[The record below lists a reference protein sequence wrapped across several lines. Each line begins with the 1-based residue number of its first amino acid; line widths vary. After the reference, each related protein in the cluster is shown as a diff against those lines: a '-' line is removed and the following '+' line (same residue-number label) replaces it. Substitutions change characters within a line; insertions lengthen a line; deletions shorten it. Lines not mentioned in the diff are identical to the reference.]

1 MLTLKNITKIYKMDT
16 IEQKALD
23 NVSIN
28 FRKNEFVSILG
39 QSGSGKSTLLNI
51 IGGLDHYTTGDLII
65 NEVSTKEYKDTDW
78 DTYRN
83 HKIGFIFQSY
93 NLIGHQ
99 TILSNVELA
108 ITLSG
113 VSKTERKKR
122 ATEALKKVGLGEHIN
137 KKPRQLSGGQMQR
150 VAIARALVNNPDII
164 LADEPTGALDSE
176 TSVQIMDLLKEV
188 AKEKLVI
195 MVTHNPE
202 LAQKYSTRIVSLK
215 DGHIIDD
222 TEPFD
227 GNEATDSD
235 DNKKKSSMSLL
246 TALSLSK
253 NNLMTKRGRTLVT
266 AIAGSIGI
274 IGIALVLS
282 LSNGVTEYA
291 NNMQKESSATQAVS
305 MESTASVSNTETTS
319 DTVKIENEKEKKEHK
334 DTIVAKDDISTN
346 LTLSEKATTKKN
358 NLQKMKEY
366 IEQHKNETDKFS
378 SFIQYTYN
386 VNIQLY
392 DTGKNGSITKI
403 NPIDDSE
410 TSDEGILGNLF
421 SINLLKNSFKE
432 LKNNDQYEVVSGT
445 MPKAKNELALVV
457 DQDNELSLTTMYS
470 LDIEDRADIA
480 KFTEQASK
488 GEKVKA
494 EDISYNFD
502 KVIGKTYRII
512 NGSDYFQKVGN
523 TWVSREND
531 SEFIKDLYN
540 KAPELKIT
548 GIIKVKDK
556 NTASGFLGYTH
567 ELIEDYMNTAN
578 ETEIVKEQIA
588 NKNINIFTGEAFDG
602 INSTYEKNLKVLG
615 SGKLENPYTINI
627 YPKDANSKAE
637 IKKFIETYNNQAN
650 EEDKIIFVDQMETLT
665 QGIAQIVSMISMVMI
680 AFVAISLIVSSLMIG
695 IITYISVLE
704 RTKEIGILRAIGAS
718 KKDVKRVFRA
728 ETIIEGLASGILG
741 IAVSYVLSLGI
752 NAIVSILAKIDNI
765 MILSPIHAIILI
777 LISMGL
783 TVFSGIGPAS
793 MASKKDPVESLKTE

>member
-51 IGGLDHYTTGDLII
+51 IGGLDHYTTGELII
-65 NEVSTKEYKDTDW
+65 NGISTKEYKDSNW

-99 TILSNVELA
+99 SVLSNVELA
-108 ITLSG
+108 LTLSG
-113 VSKTERKKR
+113 VSKSERKKR

-235 DNKKKSSMSLL
+235 DNKKRSSMSLL

-305 MESTASVSNTETTS
+305 MESTASVS
-319 DTVKIENEKEKKEHK
+319 DTGTQTDTIEIKNEKNEHK

-346 LTLSEKATTKKN
+346 LTLSSKSATKKN

-392 DTGKNGSITKI
+392 DTGKNGNITKI

-410 TSDEGILGNLF
+410 TSDEGILGDLF

-432 LKNNDQYEVVSGT
+432 LKNSDQYEVVSGT
-445 MPKAKNELALVV
+445 MPKSKNELALVV
-457 DQDNELSLTTMYS
+457 DENNELSLTTMYS

-480 KFTEQASK
+480 KFTEKASN

-494 EDISYNFD
+494 EDISYDFD
-502 KVIGKTYRII
+502 KLIGKTYRII
-512 NGSDYFQKVGN
+512 KGSDYYQKVGN

-531 SEFIKDLYN
+531 SEFIKELYN

-556 NTASGFLGYTH
+556 NTPSGFLGYTH

-578 ETEIVKEQIA
+578 ETEIVKEQMA

-602 INSTYEKNLKVLG
+602 INSTYEKNLKILG

-650 EEDKIIFVDQMETLT
+650 EEDKIIYVDQMESLT
-665 QGIAQIVSMISMVMI
+665 QGISQIVSMISMVMI

-728 ETIIEGLASGILG
+728 ETIIEGLASGVLG
-741 IAVSYVLSLGI
+741 IAVSFILSLGI
-752 NAIVSILAKIDNI
+752 NAIVSLLAKIDNI
-765 MILSPIHAIILI
+765 MLLSPVHAIILI